1 MPGQDRLTALCALA
15 DRRDQKGDLI
25 PPEITGI
32 DFIQVV
38 DPEVQ
43 TVLRVFFIIDPD
55 LLAVPLVVFPP
66 ANPSDVVFPP
76 EKVSIVSTSGGES
89 LAEAEVVRATWTQAI
104 VAGQSRVFLEV
115 EVAEPGDFSIYRL
128 TIDSPSV
135 DRFFNGV
142 EFSFK
147 QGCPSNL
154 DCKSGEPECPAPD
167 LVDFPVDYL
176 ARDFTSLRSALLD
189 FAAQRYPNWA
199 EVIEADGG
207 VMLAEVMAA
216 LGDEFSYIQD
226 RFAREA
232 YLETATQRRSL
243 RWHTTL
249 VDYPIH
255 DGLSATTLLAIEASV
270 DGAFVAA
277 GTRVWAILEG
287 GGSVPFE
294 IGEGLRDE
302 RRFWAHRN
310 WNAIHAHIPDAS
322 QPCLPIGS
330 TEIYLCG
337 HFPDAQLPDPDDV
350 HEGDDDGRWIGRTM
364 LLEATPEDPSLPVRR
379 HVVRIAKFEQGT
391 DPLILDKKGQLVR
404 FTRVAWDASEATP
417 FELLLEA
424 TTACANI
431 LPATAGETHTEFFAI
446 GSIPDN
452 AAEEVGAVS
461 IEREGPCNELTGQR
475 PVTYLFSLSESE
487 KRGLGWRGV
496 LRKAEP
502 EIELLEVEPDTLDP
516 ISPPREWEFL
526 PSLLDAS
533 SQESAFT
540 LENGIW
546 RTIFEVERFGRTFA
560 HADYAS
566 QNGFTIRYGDGEF
579 GLPPAEQSVFRVRY
593 RTDVG
598 TIANLPADSVTAIT
612 DPSGLSSAP
621 TLPVHTG
628 VRNPFAITTGVDP
641 EDAAV
646 VRQLA
651 PEAFQ
656 VETFRAVRDED
667 YAQHAERV
675 EGVQRAGARA
685 RWTGSWLTEFVTI
698 DPLNAFSLSDELRTG
713 VENALDC
720 VRQVEREVYVNDPV
734 YVNLDLVIHICVEP
748 TVYAGQVVE
757 RVVRALTVEKSG
769 LYEELPFFHPD
780 NFTFGTPL
788 YRAAFEAAVQDV
800 PGVRA
805 VGSIRIQARG
815 ITEMRD
821 FVETVFEVSERQIL
835 RLQNDPRFP
844 ERGSLR
850 VYS

>member
-1 MPGQDRLTALCALA
+1 MLAPDRLTALCEQDTRAL
-15 DRRDQKGDLI
+15 
-25 PPEITGI
+25 TGI
-32 DFIQVV
+32 DFVQVV
-38 DPEVQ
+38 DPQEQ
-43 TVLRVFFIIDPD
+43 TVLRVFFHIDPD
-55 LLAVPLVVFPP
+55 QLTPPVIEFPP
-66 ANPSDVVFPP
+66 SNPADVDFPP
-76 EKVSIVSTSGGES
+76 EKVSIISISGGES
-89 LAEAEVVRATWTQAI
+89 LAQADVVRATWMQGTF
-104 VAGQSRVFLEV
+104 AGQPRVFLQI

-128 TIDSPSV
+128 TIHSSRI

-154 DCKSGEPECPAPD
+154 DCKLPETECPPPG

-216 LGDEFSYIQD
+216 LGDELSYVQD

-255 DGLSATTLLAIEASV
+255 DGLSATTLLAIAASFPPPDEIKPI

-277 GTRVWAILEG
+277 GTRMWANLEG
-287 GGSVPFE
+287 GSAIPFE
-294 IGEGLRDE
+294 IGEGLLDK
-302 RRFWAHRN
+302 RRFWIHPK
-310 WNAIHAHIPDAS
+310 WNAIQAYIPDAS
-322 QPCLPIGS
+322 KPCLPVGS
-330 TEIYLCG
+330 TEIYLIG
-337 HFPDAQLPDPDDV
+337 HFPDAQLPKPEDV
-350 HEGDDDGRWIGRTM
+350 KEGDDDGRWVGRTM
-364 LLEATPEDPSLPVRR
+364 LLESTPDDPSLPVHR
-379 HVVRIAKFEQGT
+379 HLVRIVEFEQGE
-391 DPLILDKKGQLVR
+391 DPLVLASGSAVK
-404 FTRVAWDASEATP
+404 FTRVVWDASEATP
-417 FELLLEA
+417 FELLLEV
-424 TTACANI
+424 TKACVNI
-431 LPATAGETHTEFFAI
+431 LPATAGETFTEYFAI

-452 AAEEVGAVS
+452 ASAGVTAVS
-461 IEREGPCNELTGQR
+461 VEREGPCNELTGER
-475 PVTYLFSLSESE
+475 SVTYLFSLSESE
-487 KRGLGWRGV
+487 KRGLGWLGE

-502 EIELLEVEPDTLDP
+502 EIELLEVQPGTLVP
-516 ISPPREWEFL
+516 FRKWRYL
-526 PSLLDAS
+526 PSLLDAGS
-533 SQESAFT
+533 GDRAFT

-560 HADYAS
+560 HMDYAS
-566 QNGFTIRYGDGEF
+566 QNGFTLRYGDGEF

-593 RTDVG
+593 RTEVG
-598 TIANLPADSVTAIT
+598 TIANLPADSVNALN
-612 DPSGLSSAP
+612 DPSGSSGP
-621 TLPVHTG
+621 TLAGVATG
-628 VRNPFAITTGVDP
+628 VRNPFAIISGVDP

-651 PEAFQ
+651 PAAFQ

-667 YAQHAERV
+667 YREHAERI
-675 EGVQRAGARA
+675 EGVQHAGARA

-698 DPLNAFSLSDELRTG
+698 DPLNAFSLTEQLRTR
-713 VENALDC
+713 VENALDR
-720 VRQVEREVYVNDPV
+720 VRQVGREVYVNDPIYLNV
-734 YVNLDLVIHICVEP
+734 DLIIHICIEP
-748 TVYAGQVVE
+748 TAYAGQVVE
-757 RVVRALTVEKSG
+757 RVIRALTVEKSG

-788 YRAAFEAAVQDV
+788 FRAALEAAVQDV

-805 VGSIRIQARG
+805 VGSVQIQARG

-821 FVETVFEVSERQIL
+821 FAETVFEVSERQIL

>member
-1 MPGQDRLTALCALA
+1 MPGQDRLTALCEQATRTL
-15 DRRDQKGDLI
+15 
-25 PPEITGI
+25 TGI
-32 DFIQVV
+32 DFVQVA

-43 TVLRVFFIIDPD
+43 TILRVFFHIDPD
-55 LLAVPLVVFPP
+55 QLTPPLIEFPP
-66 ANPSDVVFPP
+66 ANPTDVDFPP
-76 EKVSIVSTSGGES
+76 EDVSIVSISGGEN
-89 LAEAEVVRATWTQAI
+89 LAEADVVRATWTQAI
-104 VAGQSRVFLEV
+104 VAGQSRVLLEV

-128 TIDSPSV
+128 TIDSARI

-154 DCKSGEPECPAPD
+154 DCKSREPECPPPD
-167 LVDFPVDYL
+167 LVDFAVDYL
-176 ARDFTSLRSALLD
+176 SRDFRSLRSALLD

-243 RWHTTL
+243 RWHTSL

-270 DGAFVAA
+270 DGDFVAA
-277 GTRVWAILEG
+277 GTRAWAILEG
-287 GGSVPFE
+287 GSAVPFE
-294 IGEGLRDE
+294 IGEGLRDD
-302 RRFWAHRN
+302 RRYWIHQE

-330 TEIYLCG
+330 TEIYLQD
-337 HFPDAQLPDPDDV
+337 HFPDSQLPNPGDV
-350 HEGDDDGRWIGRTM
+350 GEGDDNGQWVGRLL
-364 LLEATPEDPSLPVRR
+364 LLEATPDDPSLPVRC
-379 HVVRIAKFEQGT
+379 HLVHITEFGQGE
-391 DPLILDKKGQLVR
+391 DPLVLDGGLPVP

-424 TTACANI
+424 TTACVNI
-431 LPATAGETHTEFFAI
+431 LPATAGETHTGYFAI

-452 AAEEVGAVS
+452 ADERVTGVS
-461 IEREGPCNELTGQR
+461 VEREGPCNEFTGER
-475 PVTYLFSLSESE
+475 PVIYLFSLTESES
-487 KRGLGWRGV
+487 RGLGWRGE
-496 LRKAEP
+496 LRRAEP
-502 EIELLEVEPDTLDP
+502 EIELLEVEPDTLNP
-516 ISPPREWEFL
+516 VTPTREWNFL
-526 PSLLDAS
+526 PSLLEATSRDR
-533 SQESAFT
+533 AFT

-566 QNGFTIRYGDGEF
+566 QNGFTIRFGDGEF

-593 RTDVG
+593 RTDSG
-598 TIANLPADSVTAIT
+598 TIANVPAESVTALT
-612 DPSGLSSAP
+612 DPSGSSSAP
-621 TLPVHTG
+621 TLTAIATG
-628 VRNPFAITTGVDP
+628 VRNPFAITSGVDP
-641 EDAAV
+641 EDPTV

-667 YAQHAERV
+667 YREHAEKV

-685 RWTGSWLTEFVTI
+685 RWTGSWLTEFVTV
-698 DPLNAFSLSDELRTG
+698 DPSNAFSLSNELRIK
-713 VENALDC
+713 VENALDR
-720 VRQVEREVYVNDPV
+720 VRQVGREVYVNDPV
-734 YVNLDLVIHICVEP
+734 YVNVDLVIRICVEP
-748 TVYAGQVVE
+748 TAYAGQVIE
-757 RVVRALTVEKSG
+757 RVVRALTVEKGG

-788 YRAAFEAAVQDV
+788 YRAGLEAAVQDV

-805 VGSIRIQARG
+805 VDSIQIQARG
-815 ITEMRD
+815 ITELRD

-835 RLQNDPRFP
+835 RLQNNPRFP

-850 VYS
+850 VYT

>member
-1 MPGQDRLTALCALA
+1 MPGQDRLTALCEQETRSL
-15 DRRDQKGDLI
+15 
-25 PPEITGI
+25 TGI
-32 DFIQVV
+32 DFVQVA
-38 DPEVQ
+38 DPQVQ
-43 TVLRVFFIIDPD
+43 TLLRVFFHIDPD
-55 LLAVPLVVFPP
+55 QITPPQIVFPP
-66 ANPSDVVFPP
+66 ANPADVDFPIDD
-76 EKVSIVSTSGGES
+76 VLIVSVSGGES
-89 LAEAEVVRATWTQAI
+89 LAEAEVVRATWTQATI
-104 VAGQSRVFLEV
+104 AGQSRVFLEV

-128 TIDSPSV
+128 TINSPRI

-154 DCKSGEPECPAPD
+154 DCKLRQAECPPPE

-189 FAAQRYPNWA
+189 FAAQRYPSWA

-255 DGLSATTLLAIEASV
+255 DGLSATTLLAIEAKAG
-270 DGAFVAA
+270 GAFVPA

-287 GGSVPFE
+287 GSAVPFE
-294 IGEGLRDE
+294 IGEGLTDSGA
-302 RRFWAHRN
+302 FWVHDA
-310 WNAIHAHIPDAS
+310 WNAIRAHIPDAS
-322 QPCLPIGS
+322 QLCLPIGS
-330 TEIYLCG
+330 TEIYLLG
-337 HFPDAQLPDPDDV
+337 HFPDAHLPNPSDV
-350 HEGDDDGRWIGRTM
+350 EKGSDDGRWIGRMM
-364 LLEATPEDPSLPVRR
+364 LLESIPEDPSLPVRR
-379 HVVRIAKFEQGT
+379 HLVHIVEFEQGE
-391 DPLILDKKGQLVR
+391 DPLVLQGEPPSPVL
-404 FTRVAWDASEATP
+404 FTRVAWDAFEATP
-417 FELLLEA
+417 FELLLES
-424 TTACANI
+424 TTACVNI
-431 LPATAGETHTEFFAI
+431 LPATAGETHTEYFAI

-452 AAEEVGAVS
+452 AAEEVKAVS
-461 IEREGPCNELTGQR
+461 VEREGPCNELTGER
-475 PVTYLFSLSESE
+475 SVTYLFSLSQSE
-487 KRGLGWRGV
+487 KRGLGWLGE
-496 LRKAEP
+496 LRNAKP
-502 EIELLEVEPDTLDP
+502 EMELSEVQPDTLVGL
-516 ISPPREWEFL
+516 RTWKYL
-526 PSLLDAS
+526 PSLLEAGSGDH
-533 SQESAFT
+533 AFT

-566 QNGFTIRYGDGEF
+566 GNGFTIRYGDGEF
-579 GLPPAEQSVFRVRY
+579 GLPPAEKSVFGVRY
-593 RTDVG
+593 RTEVG
-598 TIANLPADSVTAIT
+598 TIANLPADSVNAID

-621 TLPVHTG
+621 TLAQAATG
-628 VRNPFAITTGVDP
+628 VRNPFAITSGVDP

-667 YAQHAERV
+667 YREHAEKV

-685 RWTGSWLTEFVTI
+685 RWTGSWLTEFVAI
-698 DPLNAFSLSDELRTG
+698 DPFNAFSLTEQLRAR
-713 VENALDC
+713 VENALDR
-720 VRQVEREVYVNDPV
+720 VRQVGREVFVNDPV
-734 YVNLDLVIHICVEP
+734 YINVDLIIHICVEP
-748 TVYAGQVVE
+748 TAFTGQVIE
-757 RVVRALTVEKSG
+757 RVIRALTVEKSG
-769 LYEELPFFHPD
+769 LYEKLPFFHPD

-788 YRAAFEAAVQDV
+788 YRAALEAAVQNV

-805 VGSIRIQARG
+805 VAAIQIQARG
-815 ITEMRD
+815 ITGMRD
-821 FVETVFEVSERQIL
+821 FVETVFPVSESQIL

-850 VYS
+850 VYN

>member
-1 MPGQDRLTALCALA
+1 MPD
-15 DRRDQKGDLI
+15 
-25 PPEITGI
+25 
-32 DFIQVV
+32 
-38 DPEVQ
+38 
-43 TVLRVFFIIDPD
+43 
-55 LLAVPLVVFPP
+55 
-66 ANPSDVVFPP
+66 
-76 EKVSIVSTSGGES
+76 
-89 LAEAEVVRATWTQAI
+89 
-104 VAGQSRVFLEV
+104 
-115 EVAEPGDFSIYRL
+115 
-128 TIDSPSV
+128 
-135 DRFFNGV
+135 
-142 EFSFK
+142 
-147 QGCPSNL
+147 
-154 DCKSGEPECPAPD
+154 
-167 LVDFPVDYL
+167 PVD
-176 ARDFTSLRSALLD
+176 
-189 FAAQRYPNWA
+189 
-199 EVIEADGG
+199 
-207 VMLAEVMAA
+207 
-216 LGDEFSYIQD
+216 
-226 RFAREA
+226 
-232 YLETATQRRSL
+232 
-243 RWHTTL
+243 
-249 VDYPIH
+249 VD
-255 DGLSATTLLAIEASV
+255 
-270 DGAFVAA
+270 
-277 GTRVWAILEG
+277 
-287 GGSVPFE
+287 
-294 IGEGLRDE
+294 
-302 RRFWAHRN
+302 
-310 WNAIHAHIPDAS
+310 
-322 QPCLPIGS
+322 
-330 TEIYLCG
+330 
-337 HFPDAQLPDPDDV
+337 
-350 HEGDDDGRWIGRTM
+350 EGDDDGQWVGRLM
-364 LLEATPEDPSLPVRR
+364 VLESTPEDPSLPVRR
-379 HVVRIAKFEQGT
+379 HLVHITEIEQDE
-391 DPLILDKKGQLVR
+391 DPLCLDEGGLPVS
-404 FTRVAWDASEATP
+404 FTRVAWDEAEATP

-424 TTACANI
+424 TTACVNI
-431 LPATAGETHTEFFAI
+431 VPATAGETHTAYFAI
-446 GSIPDN
+446 GSIPDD
-452 AAEEVGAVS
+452 AAEELTAITV
-461 IEREGPCNELTGQR
+461 EREGPCNELTGER
-475 PVTYLFSLSESE
+475 SVTHLFSLTESE
-487 KRGLGWRGV
+487 NRGLGWRGV

-516 ISPPREWEFL
+516 IGTLREWEFL

-546 RTIFEVERFGRTFA
+546 RTMFEVERFGRTFA

-598 TIANLPADSVTAIT
+598 TIANLPADSVTAMA

-621 TLPVHTG
+621 TLSAVAAG
-628 VRNPFAITTGVDP
+628 VRNPFGITTGVDP

-667 YAQHAERV
+667 YAQHAEKV

-698 DPLNAFSLSDELRTG
+698 DPLNAFSLSDELRIR
-713 VENALDC
+713 VENALDR
-720 VRQVEREVYVNDPV
+720 VRQVGREVYVNDPV
-734 YVNLDLVIHICVEP
+734 YVNVDLVIRICIEP
-748 TVYAGQVVE
+748 TAYAGQVIE

-788 YRAAFEAAVQDV
+788 YRAALEAAVQDV

>member
-1 MPGQDRLTALCALA
+1 MPGQDRLTALCEQQT
-15 DRRDQKGDLI
+15 RSF
-25 PPEITGI
+25 TGI
-32 DFIQVV
+32 DFVQVV
-38 DPEVQ
+38 DPQVQ
-43 TVLRVFFIIDPD
+43 TVLRVFFHIDPD
-55 LLAVPLVVFPP
+55 QLTPPVIEFPP
-66 ANPSDVVFPP
+66 ANPADLDFPP
-76 EKVSIVSTSGGES
+76 ENISIVSISGGES
-89 LAEAEVVRATWTQAI
+89 VAQAEVVRATWMQASFS
-104 VAGQSRVFLEV
+104 GQSRVSLQI
-115 EVAEPGDFSIYRL
+115 EVAKPGDFSIYRL
-128 TIDSPSV
+128 TINAPRI

-154 DCKSGEPECPAPD
+154 DCKAREAECLPPD

-199 EVIEADGG
+199 EVIEADSG
-207 VMLAEVMAA
+207 VMLADVMAA
-216 LGDEFSYIQD
+216 LGDELSYIQD

-255 DGLSATTLLAIEASV
+255 EGLSATALLAIEAKAGGS
-270 DGAFVAA
+270 FVSA
-277 GTRVWAILEG
+277 GTRVWAISEG

-294 IGEGLRDE
+294 IGEGLRE
-302 RRFWAHRN
+302 NGAFWVHDA
-310 WNAIHAHIPDAS
+310 WNAIFAHIPDAS
-322 QPCLPIGS
+322 KPCLPIGS
-330 TEIYLCG
+330 TEIYLLG
-337 HFPDAQLPDPDDV
+337 HFPDAHLPKPEDV
-350 HEGDDDGRWIGRTM
+350 KKGFDDGRWIGRTM
-364 LLEATPEDPSLPVRR
+364 LLESNPEDPSLPVRR
-379 HVVRIAKFEQGT
+379 HLVRIVEFEQGK
-391 DPLILDKKGQLVR
+391 DPLILEGEPPSPVL
-404 FTRVAWDASEATP
+404 FTRVAWNASEATP

-424 TTACANI
+424 TTACVNI
-431 LPATAGETHTEFFAI
+431 LPATAGETHTEYFAV

-452 AAEEVGAVS
+452 AADEVKSVTV
-461 IEREGPCNELTGQR
+461 EREGPCNELTGER
-475 PVTYLFSLSESE
+475 SVTYLFSLSESE
-487 KRGLGWRGV
+487 KRGLGWFGE

-502 EIELLEVEPDTLDP
+502 EIELLEVQPDTLTP
-516 ISPPREWEFL
+516 LRTWRYL
-526 PSLLDAS
+526 PSLLDAGS
-533 SQESAFT
+533 GENAFT

-566 QNGFTIRYGDGEF
+566 GNGFTIRFGDGEF
-579 GLPPAEQSVFRVRY
+579 GLPPAEKSVFRVRY

-598 TIANLPADSVTAIT
+598 TIANLPADTVNAIS
-612 DPSGLSSAP
+612 DPSASSSAP
-621 TLPVHTG
+621 TLSGVDVG
-628 VRNPFAITTGVDP
+628 VRNPFAITSGVDP
-641 EDAAV
+641 ESAAV

-667 YAQHAERV
+667 YREHAEKV

-685 RWTGSWLTEFVTI
+685 RWTGSWLTEFVTV
-698 DPLNAFSLSDELRTG
+698 DPLNAFSLTEQLRIR
-713 VENALDC
+713 VESALDR
-720 VRQVEREVYVNDPV
+720 VRQVGREVFVNDPI
-734 YVNLDLVIHICVEP
+734 YVNVDLIIRICVEP
-748 TVYAGQVVE
+748 TAFVGQVVE

-788 YRAAFEAAVQDV
+788 YRAALEAAVQSV

-805 VGSIRIQARG
+805 VASIQIQARE
-815 ITEMRD
+815 ITGMRD
-821 FVETVFEVSERQIL
+821 FVETVFPVSERQIL
-835 RLQNDPRFP
+835 RLENDPRFP

-850 VYS
+850 VYN